1 MTNASN
7 PEKINKPIPPAGWL
21 SDFAA
26 EGSGANAKTGIV
38 LVHGFTGSP
47 ASMRP
52 WAHFL
57 NDRGYTVRIPR
68 LPAMAQNGK
77 I

>member
-1 MTNASN
+1 MTNSSSQSSQSSQSRQSS
-7 PEKINKPIPPAGWL
+7 KSPIAPPKEAPTGWL
-21 SDFAA
+21 KDFAA
-26 EGSGANAKTGIV
+26 EGSGANARTGIV

-57 NDRGYTVRIPR
+57 NDRGYTV
-68 LPAMAQNGK
+68 
-77 I
+77 